1 MKIRYWI
8 VGYTTFMVVILL
20 YIGMTFDKQ
29 TSEKRD
35 MVFYNEQVILMGE
48 ELANGED
55 LEKLKNYTREI

>member
-29 TSEKRD
+29 TSEERD